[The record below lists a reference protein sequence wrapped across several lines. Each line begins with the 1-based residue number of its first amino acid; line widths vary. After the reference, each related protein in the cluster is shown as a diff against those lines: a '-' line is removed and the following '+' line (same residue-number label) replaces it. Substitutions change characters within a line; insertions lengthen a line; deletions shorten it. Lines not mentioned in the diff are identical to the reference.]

1 MISTRVKLALVL
13 TQRKS
18 MKRFKLT
25 YCSLLLIICAGFLQS
40 CARKTIQSVERS
52 TDSVVIVKTDSVIVR
67 DTIKTISKME
77 TVDSIVERTE
87 KYVIVDTLGKVIGT
101 YVIHD
106 KNVYHNKNAL
116 SDAHHIS
123 NRVNNKVEKEHKVK
137 SKDVETKIDK
147 HSSSRLQ
154 SLFRYVLFAVL
165 VSIVMIIYRHIY
177 NKRK

>member
-1 MISTRVKLALVL
+1 
-13 TQRKS
+13 

-87 KYVIVDTLGKVIGT
+87 KYIIVDTLGKVIGT

-137 SKDVETKIDK
+137 SKDVETKIEK

-154 SLFRYVLFAVL
+154 SLFSYVLFAIL

>member
-1 MISTRVKLALVL
+1 M
-13 TQRKS
+13 
-18 MKRFKLT
+18 FKLT
-25 YCSLLLIICAGFLQS
+25 YCSLLLIICAFFMQS

-67 DTIKTISKME
+67 DTIKVISKME
-77 TVDSIVERTE
+77 TTDSVVERTE

-101 YVIHD
+101 YVTHN

-123 NRVNNKVEKEHKVK
+123 NRVNNKVEKEHKVN
-137 SKDVETKIDK
+137 SKDVKKIEK

-154 SLFRYVLFAVL
+154 SLFSYVLFAVL
-165 VSIVMIIYRHIY
+165 VSIVMIIYHNIY

>member
-1 MISTRVKLALVL
+1 M

-25 YCSLLLIICAGFLQS
+25 YCSLLLIICAVFLQS

-77 TVDSIVERTE
+77 TVDSIVERNE

-137 SKDVETKIDK
+137 SKDVATKIEK

-154 SLFRYVLFAVL
+154 SLFSYVLFAVL
-165 VSIVMIIYRHIY
+165 VSIVMIIYQHIY
-177 NKRK
+177 KKRK

>member
-1 MISTRVKLALVL
+1 M
-13 TQRKS
+13 
-18 MKRFKLT
+18 
-25 YCSLLLIICAGFLQS
+25 QS

-67 DTIKTISKME
+67 DTIKVISKME
-77 TVDSIVERTE
+77 TTDSIVERTE

-101 YVIHD
+101 YVTHN

-123 NRVNNKVEKEHKVK
+123 NRVNNKVEKEHKVN
-137 SKDVETKIDK
+137 SKDVKKIEK

-154 SLFRYVLFAVL
+154 SLFNYVLFAVL
-165 VSIVMIIYRHIY
+165 VSIVMIIYHNIY
-177 NKRK
+177 KKRK

>member
-1 MISTRVKLALVL
+1 M
-13 TQRKS
+13 
-18 MKRFKLT
+18 
-25 YCSLLLIICAGFLQS
+25 QS

-67 DTIKTISKME
+67 DTIKVVSKME
-77 TVDSIVERTE
+77 TTDSVVERTE

-101 YVIHD
+101 YVTHN

-123 NRVNNKVEKEHKVK
+123 NRVNNKVEKEHKVN
-137 SKDVETKIDK
+137 SKDVKKIEK

-154 SLFRYVLFAVL
+154 SLFSYVLFAVL
-165 VSIVMIIYRHIY
+165 VSIVMIIYHNIY

>member
-1 MISTRVKLALVL
+1 
-13 TQRKS
+13 

-87 KYVIVDTLGKVIGT
+87 KYVIVDTLGKMIGT

-137 SKDVETKIDK
+137 SKDVETKIEK
-147 HSSSRLQ
+147 HSSNRLQ
-154 SLFRYVLFAVL
+154 SLFSYVLFAVL
-165 VSIVMIIYRHIY
+165 VSIVMIIYQHIY
-177 NKRK
+177 KKRK

>member
-1 MISTRVKLALVL
+1 MR
-13 TQRKS
+13 
-18 MKRFKLT
+18 MFKLI
-25 YCSLLLIICAGFLQS
+25 YCSLLLIICAFFMQS

-67 DTIKTISKME
+67 DTIKVISKME
-77 TVDSIVERTE
+77 TTDSIVERTE

-101 YVIHD
+101 YVTHN

-123 NRVNNKVEKEHKVK
+123 NRVNNKVEKEHKVN
-137 SKDVETKIDK
+137 SKDVKKIEK

-154 SLFRYVLFAVL
+154 SLFNYVLFAVL
-165 VSIVMIIYRHIY
+165 VSIVMIIYHNIY
-177 NKRK
+177 KKRK

>member
-1 MISTRVKLALVL
+1 M
-13 TQRKS
+13 
-18 MKRFKLT
+18 
-25 YCSLLLIICAGFLQS
+25 QS

-67 DTIKTISKME
+67 DTIKVISKME
-77 TVDSIVERTE
+77 TTDSVVERTE

-101 YVIHD
+101 YVTHN

-116 SDAHHIS
+116 SDAHHVS
-123 NRVNNKVEKEHKVK
+123 NRVNNKVEKEHKVN
-137 SKDVETKIDK
+137 SKDVKKIEK

-154 SLFRYVLFAVL
+154 SLFSYVLFAVL
-165 VSIVMIIYRHIY
+165 VSIVMIIYHNIY

>member
-1 MISTRVKLALVL
+1 
-13 TQRKS
+13 

-116 SDAHHIS
+116 SDVHHIS
-123 NRVNNKVEKEHKVK
+123 NRVNNKVNEHKVK
-137 SKDVETKIDK
+137 SKDVETKIEK

-154 SLFRYVLFAVL
+154 SLFSYVLFAVL
-165 VSIVMIIYRHIY
+165 VSIVMIIYHHIY

>member
-1 MISTRVKLALVL
+1 
-13 TQRKS
+13 

-123 NRVNNKVEKEHKVK
+123 NRVNNKVGKEHKVK
-137 SKDVETKIDK
+137 SKDVETKIEK
-147 HSSSRLQ
+147 CSSSRLQ
-154 SLFRYVLFAVL
+154 SLFSYVLFAVL

>member
-1 MISTRVKLALVL
+1 MR
-13 TQRKS
+13 
-18 MKRFKLT
+18 MFKLT
-25 YCSLLLIICAGFLQS
+25 YCSLLLIICAVFMQS

-67 DTIKTISKME
+67 DTIKVVSKME
-77 TVDSIVERTE
+77 TTDSVVEWTE

-101 YVIHD
+101 YVTHN

-123 NRVNNKVEKEHKVK
+123 NRVNNKVEKEHKVN
-137 SKDVETKIDK
+137 SKDVKKIEK

-154 SLFRYVLFAVL
+154 SLFSYVLFAVL
-165 VSIVMIIYRHIY
+165 VSIVMIIYHNIY

>member
-1 MISTRVKLALVL
+1 M

-25 YCSLLLIICAGFLQS
+25 YCSLLLIICAFFMQS

-52 TDSVVIVKTDSVIVR
+52 TDSVVVVKTDSVIVR

-87 KYVIVDTLGKVIGT
+87 KYIIVDTLGKVIGT

-137 SKDVETKIDK
+137 SKDVETKIEK

-154 SLFRYVLFAVL
+154 SLFSYVLFAVL
-165 VSIVMIIYRHIY
+165 VSIVMIIYHHIY

>member
-1 MISTRVKLALVL
+1 
-13 TQRKS
+13 

-25 YCSLLLIICAGFLQS
+25 YCSLLLIICSGFLQS

-137 SKDVETKIDK
+137 SKDVETKIEK

-154 SLFRYVLFAVL
+154 SLFSYVLFAVL

>member
-1 MISTRVKLALVL
+1 MR
-13 TQRKS
+13 
-18 MKRFKLT
+18 MFKLT
-25 YCSLLLIICAGFLQS
+25 YCSLLLIICAVFMQS

-67 DTIKTISKME
+67 DTIKVISKME
-77 TVDSIVERTE
+77 TTDSVVERTE

-101 YVIHD
+101 YVTHN

-116 SDAHHIS
+116 SDAHHVS

-137 SKDVETKIDK
+137 SKDVETKIEK

-154 SLFRYVLFAVL
+154 SLFSYVLFAVL
-165 VSIVMIIYRHIY
+165 VSIVMIIYHNIY

>member
-1 MISTRVKLALVL
+1 MR
-13 TQRKS
+13 
-18 MKRFKLT
+18 MFKLI
-25 YCSLLLIICAGFLQS
+25 YCSLLLIICAVFMQS

-67 DTIKTISKME
+67 DTIKVVSKME
-77 TVDSIVERTE
+77 TTDSVVERTE

-101 YVIHD
+101 YVTHN

-123 NRVNNKVEKEHKVK
+123 NRVKNTVEKEHKVN
-137 SKDVETKIDK
+137 SKDVKKIEK

-154 SLFRYVLFAVL
+154 SLFSYVLFAVL
-165 VSIVMIIYRHIY
+165 VSIVMIIYHNIY

>member
-1 MISTRVKLALVL
+1 
-13 TQRKS
+13 

-137 SKDVETKIDK
+137 SKDVETKIEK
-147 HSSSRLQ
+147 HSSNRLQ
-154 SLFRYVLFAVL
+154 SLFSYVLFAVL
-165 VSIVMIIYRHIY
+165 VSIVMIIYQHIY
-177 NKRK
+177 KKRK

>member
-1 MISTRVKLALVL
+1 
-13 TQRKS
+13 

-77 TVDSIVERTE
+77 TVDSIVERTK

-123 NRVNNKVEKEHKVK
+123 NRVNNKVEKEHKFK
-137 SKDVETKIDK
+137 SKDVETKIEK
-147 HSSSRLQ
+147 HSSCRLQ
-154 SLFRYVLFAVL
+154 SLFSYVLFAIL
-165 VSIVMIIYRHIY
+165 VSIVMIIYHHIY

>member
-1 MISTRVKLALVL
+1 MRL
-13 TQRKS
+13 
-18 MKRFKLT
+18 FKLT
-25 YCSLLLIICAGFLQS
+25 YCSLLLIICAFFMQS

-52 TDSVVIVKTDSVIVR
+52 KDSVVIVKTDSVIVR

-87 KYVIVDTLGKVIGT
+87 KYVIVDTLGKMIGT

-137 SKDVETKIDK
+137 SKDVETKIEK
-147 HSSSRLQ
+147 HSSNRLQ
-154 SLFRYVLFAVL
+154 SLFSYVLFAVL
-165 VSIVMIIYRHIY
+165 VSIVMIIYQHIY
-177 NKRK
+177 KKRK

>member
-1 MISTRVKLALVL
+1 M
-13 TQRKS
+13 
-18 MKRFKLT
+18 
-25 YCSLLLIICAGFLQS
+25 QS

-67 DTIKTISKME
+67 DTIKVISKME
-77 TVDSIVERTE
+77 TTDSVVERTE

-101 YVIHD
+101 YVTHN

-123 NRVNNKVEKEHKVK
+123 NRVNNKVEKEHKVN
-137 SKDVETKIDK
+137 SKDVKKIEK

-154 SLFRYVLFAVL
+154 SLFSYVLFAVL
-165 VSIVMIIYRHIY
+165 VSIVMIIYHNIY

>member
-1 MISTRVKLALVL
+1 MANY
-13 TQRKS
+13 
-18 MKRFKLT
+18 FKI
-25 YCSLLLIICAGFLQS
+25 LLIICAVFLQS

-52 TDSVVIVKTDSVIVR
+52 TDSVVIVKADSVMVR
-67 DTIKTISKME
+67 DTIVVVSKME
-77 TVDSIVERTE
+77 KTDSIVERTK

-137 SKDVETKIDK
+137 SKDVETKIEK

-154 SLFRYVLFAVL
+154 SLFSYVLFAVL
-165 VSIVMIIYRHIY
+165 VSIVMIIYHHIY